1 MLFFIQIR
9 HFLEIKNKGE
19 QMKWAE
25 LANQKISLWGM
36 KSSPPP
42 NFIHSCLLSS
52 ILSHIS
58 FGHLTYFGKKIQSL
72 SIGVLVLGL
81 P

>member
-1 MLFFIQIR
+1 MTFVVPWKIESFSKIVL
-9 HFLEIKNKGE
+9 
-19 QMKWAE
+19 
-25 LANQKISLWGM
+25 KISLWGM